1 MRQPFALG
9 PAVGLFALL
18 SVALASPW
26 LSGAVTIPWDATS
39 QFLPQ
44 VRFLARALAEGQS
57 PLWTPHVFAGWPQV
71 ADPQSLLFSPLH
83 VLLAYLD
90 PYPGFRSLD
99 AVTFALLFLSGL
111 GILLFFRDR
120 GWHVGGALVA
130 ALALAFGGSCAAR
143 LQHTGQIVSLAYL
156 PLALWLLAR
165 ALDRSSWRHGA
176 AAGVF
181 IGLIAVGRDQVA
193 LLSLYLLAGFVV
205 AHWLAGNGRTAR
217 LRASARPLA
226 ATGIT
231 AFAIAGLPVLMTAL
245 LAARSNRPE
254 IGLLFAGRGS
264 LHPANL
270 LSFVFA
276 DLYGT
281 SGPHFWGPPS
291 FAWTEAWGPTNLFV
305 AQNMGQIYAGAMAAV
320 TILGLGLARGLM
332 AAREIRFFTIAAAL
346 TLLYALGRYTPAF
359 AVMHAVLPGV
369 SLFRRPADATF
380 VLGFLLAVIAGY
392 LVHRWLAGT
401 VPAASR
407 PRVLAEVV
415 LAFALIAAAV
425 ATARSVGK
433 LGLALGPI
441 LIGLAWVVGAIAA
454 LALARRLAARPFAAA
469 IVLAVFTAA
478 DLGWNHA
485 PNPSTGL
492 PPSRYE
498 PLQAHTRNATVALL
512 RERLAEA
519 AAPDRRD
526 RIELTGIGY
535 AWPNLS
541 LVHGFDH
548 VFGHNPLRLAAFARA
563 TGVGDT
569 VAIPEQR
576 TFSPL
581 FPSYRSALADL
592 LGLRFIATGVPVEE
606 IDRSLAPRDLKLIA
620 RTADAYVYENPRA
633 LPRVML
639 LTDCRPADFEALIRE
654 GGWPVDPHRTV
665 LLERMPAHFRSST
678 AGGSARILSYANDAV
693 EVETRA
699 PAGGILVLNDVWHP
713 WWRASIDG
721 TATEILR
728 ANVLFRAV
736 VVPPGEHR
744 VRFTFHPFLGALAET
759 AEKISAAWR

>member
-18 SVALASPW
+18 CVVLASPW
-26 LSGAVTIPWDATS
+26 LSGAVTIPWDAKS

-90 PYPGFRSLD
+90 PHPGFRSLD

-165 ALDRSSWRHGA
+165 ALDRGSWRYGA
-176 AAGVF
+176 AAGLF
-181 IGLIAVGRDQVA
+181 IGLIALGRDQVA

-205 AHWLAGNGRTAR
+205 AHWLAGNGRAAR

-226 ATGIT
+226 AAGIM
-231 AFAIAGLPVLMTAL
+231 ALAIAGLPVLMTAL

-346 TLLYALGRYTPAF
+346 TLLYALGWYTPAF
-359 AVMHAVLPGV
+359 AVMHAMLPGV

-380 VLGFLLAVIAGY
+380 LLGFLLSVIAGY

-401 VPAASR
+401 VAAASR
-407 PRVLAEVV
+407 RRILTDVA

-425 ATARSVGK
+425 ATARSVGT
-433 LGLALGPI
+433 LGVALGPI
-441 LIGLAWVVGAIAA
+441 LTGIAWVLGAIAA
-454 LALARRLAARPFAAA
+454 LALARCLAPRPFAAA

-498 PLQAHTRNATVALL
+498 PLEAQTRNATVALL
-512 RERLAEA
+512 GERLAEA

-592 LGLRFIATGVPVEE
+592 LGLRFIATGVPLEE

-654 GGWPVDPHRTV
+654 GGWPVDPGRTV
-665 LLERMPAHFRSST
+665 LLERMPPRFRPSA
-678 AGGSARILSYANDAV
+678 AGGSARILSYANDTV

>member
-165 ALDRSSWRHGA
+165 ALDRSSWRYGA

-332 AAREIRFFTIAAAL
+332 AAREIHFFTIAAAL

-407 PRVLAEVV
+407 PRILAEVV